1 MDGWHSSL
9 ADFDPQQQTQPAA
22 SPQESDG
29 LLGLITDYLRN
40 NPN

>member
-1 MDGWHSSL
+1 MAGWDTSL

-22 SPQESDG
+22 SPQEPGG
-29 LLGLITDYLRN
+29 LFGLITDYLRN